1 MMKKEKK
8 VFLALPV
15 LNESNAL
22 PKLIEC
28 LEKQAYTHFELV
40 VCVNNYNLWWDDPEK
55 VDHCFD
61 NEKSIKFLRTI
72 NEIEAKVIDKSSPGL
87 GWAVKK
93 GGVGWARKIAM
104 DYINSV
110 ANEKDLIVSIDADT
124 YYPPDYLHKVVEAF
138 DENPFLDG
146 ISIPYYHKL
155 QNDETD
161 RLILRYEIYMRY
173 YLINL
178 IRINNP
184 YAFTALGSAMACTIK
199 SYRKTGGLTPV
210 KSGEDFYFLQKLVK
224 VGQLG
229 IWADTMAYPSA
240 RLSDR
245 VDFGTGPALI
255 KGQKGDWNSYP
266 IYQYNSFDQVGRT
279 FNLFRSLFYKDV
291 STPMDTF
298 FTNIFNEE
306 KFWIALRNNYT
317 DEKNFVKA
325 CVRKVDGLRILQ
337 FLKYLHS
344 DINKTDEE
352 NLISFLTHFYSDS
365 QTLEFLN
372 NNPVLSFETTPVQIL
387 LDLRDLLFKKEMEL
401 RDKTSKLTK

>member
-1 MMKKEKK
+1 MKKEKK
-8 VFLALPV
+8 VYLALPV
-15 LNESNAL
+15 LNEFNAL
-22 PKLIEC
+22 PKLIKS
-28 LEKQAYTHFELV
+28 LEKQTCKRFELV
-40 VCVNNYNLWWDDPEK
+40 VCVNNYNHWWDDPAK
-55 VDHCFD
+55 VDQCLD

-72 NEIEAKVIDKSSPGL
+72 NEIETKVIDKSSPGL
-87 GWAVKK
+87 GWSAKK

-110 ANEKDLIVSIDADT
+110 ATENDLIVSFDADT
-124 YYPPDYLHKVVEAF
+124 FYPDDYLHKVVKAF
-138 DENPFLDG
+138 EENPFLDG

-155 QNDETD
+155 ENDETD

-199 SYRKTGGLTPV
+199 SYRKAGGLTPV

-224 VGQLG
+224 IGRLG
-229 IWADTMAYPSA
+229 IWADTIAYPSA

-266 IYQYNSFDQVGRT
+266 IYHYKSFDQVGKT
-279 FNLFRSLFYKDV
+279 FFLFKNLFYKDLN
-291 STPMDTF
+291 TPMDTF
-298 FTNIFNEE
+298 FTKIFNGE
-306 KFWIALRNNYT
+306 KFWIALRNNYK
-317 DEKNFVKA
+317 DEENFVKA

-344 DINKTDEE
+344 DKNKTDEE
-352 NLISFLTHFYSDS
+352 NLISFLRHFYSDS
-365 QTLEFLN
+365 KTSEFLN
-372 NNPVLSFETTPVQIL
+372 NNPDFSFETTPVQIL
-387 LDLRDLLFKKEMEL
+387 QGLRDLLFKKEMEL
-401 RDKTSKLTK
+401 RDETRKFTK